1 MIFFYLTNV
10 ALDVSFGVLW
20 WVTKNTTKGI
30 YNGVNY
36 LITDNS
42 DLKST
47 DYDIDNDYDNNQDQ
61 DNDKDLE
68 QVNFLDNI
76 TILDDKGDIE
86 LKDDEF
92 LIRGEIISLKKEIQK
107 LKNYQKKIELV

>member
-30 YNGVNY
+30 YNGVTY
-36 LITDNS
+36 LITDNNDS
-42 DLKST
+42 RST
-47 DYDIDNDYDNNQDQ
+47 EDDIDSDHDL
-61 DNDKDLE
+61 DKE
-68 QVNFLDNI
+68 KVNFLDDI
-76 TILDDKGDIE
+76 TILDEKGEIE

-92 LIRGEIISLKKEIQK
+92 YIRGEIVSLRKEIEK
-107 LKNYQKKIELV
+107 LKNYQKKLELV

>member
-30 YNGVNY
+30 YNGVTY

-47 DYDIDNDYDNNQDQ
+47 DNNIDNYIVHNQD
-61 DNDKDLE
+61 KE
-68 QVNFLDNI
+68 EVNFLDDI
-76 TILDDKGDIE
+76 TILDKKGEIE

-92 LIRGEIISLKKEIQK
+92 YIKGEIISLKKEIQK
-107 LKNYQKKIELV
+107 LKNYQKKLELV

>member
-30 YNGVNY
+30 YNGVTY
-36 LITDNS
+36 LITDNSDNS

-47 DYDIDNDYDNNQDQ
+47 DIDHEHDHEHDQDQ
-61 DNDKDLE
+61 DKE
-68 QVNFLDNI
+68 KVNFLDDI
-76 TILDDKGDIE
+76 TILDEKGDIE